1 MNKNYFSKKRRK
13 KYFLCV
19 LLIFC
24 FGLAAFSGCCK
35 TGSDNESDNEIVE
48 INASPT
54 PEPFLSLSVSRD
66 ITGVYCGDNFTI
78 GRASSG
84 DIMFTGNCSSICR
97 ELSNLQNAQAI
108 YCGRGVAAGI
118 NSDGSVALIGAD
130 KERYADAL
138 NWQSMVSLSFGNN
151 FLIGLCSD
159 GTLKACGDNTFSQ
172 CEVEG
177 IERVVK
183 ISAASGR
190 FAALFADGSVKTY
203 GLLST
208 RDTANSWT
216 GIKDIACSD
225 LFTLGIK
232 ENGDVAAYNN
242 DSAAAWK
249 GAESVCAYG
258 KLAAAVLSDGT
269 VVCTK
274 EYKALGDIKNAK
286 AISMGDGFLCVLR
299 KTGSVKSF
307 GKSGDMQ
314 TATEHW
320 ELLPA
325 YDEKTGYV
333 TGFAKETPIS
343 TAEEYLK
350 IEFKDE
356 VTLCKKSGKAVTGDF
371 VGTGM
376 YVKDSSGEL
385 RARILIYGD
394 VTGDGRIDEA
404 DREKLF
410 SHIVG
415 KGELKGIYLEAAD
428 TLHYMSGNR
437 TPNIADINNISGE
450 QSGTAHITQYFY
462 DPYNESLDKWYDVN
476 SDTVGYIR
484 LHGTNIDYPIM
495 YGESFYYN
503 DHTPYRA
510 TSSIGSIYAFYD
522 TYQKNNVIMGHNAR
536 VTGTMFHGLH
546 NIQNNKKDLYAF
558 KNRVYGITIYNEYS
572 LWELFAMYETGPN
585 EPNAT
590 QINNYQSMSGWDD
603 EKINAWIAGQI
614 ERSEVDF
621 ETDVCAE
628 DTFITMY
635 TCGDYYY
642 YDRTNQARLYLFFRR
657 IG

>member
-1 MNKNYFSKKRRK
+1 MNINDFSKKRRK
-13 KYFLCV
+13 KYFFCV
-19 LLIFC
+19 LLILC
-24 FGLAAFSGCCK
+24 FVLAALSGCDK
-35 TGSDNESDNEIVE
+35 TSGDNEIVG
-48 INASPT
+48 INPPT
-54 PEPFLSLSVSRD
+54 PKPSLSLSVSRD
-66 ITGVYCGDNFTI
+66 ITGIYCGDNFTI

-84 DIMFTGNCSSICR
+84 DIMFTGNCAGIYR
-97 ELSNLQNAQAI
+97 ELSKLQNTQAI

-118 NSDGSVALIGAD
+118 NSDGSITLIGAG
-130 KERYADAL
+130 KELYADAL
-138 NWQSMVSLSFGNN
+138 SWQNMVSLSFGNN

-177 IERVVK
+177 IEGVIK

-232 ENGDVAAYNN
+232 ENGDVVSYNN
-242 DSAAAWK
+242 DSAAAWQ

-258 KLAAAVLSDGT
+258 TLAAAVLNDGT

-274 EYKALGDIKNAK
+274 EYKGLDDIKNAR
-286 AISMGDGFLCVLR
+286 AISMGDGFLCALR
-299 KTGSVKSF
+299 ETGSVKSF

-314 TATEHW
+314 TATQHW
-320 ELLPA
+320 ELLPV

-356 VTLCKKSGKAVTGDF
+356 VTICKKNGEAVTGDF
-371 VGTGM
+371 AGTGM
-376 YVKDSSGEL
+376 YVKDSSGEM

-404 DREKLF
+404 DKEKLS
-410 SHIVG
+410 SHIDG
-415 KGELKGIYLEAAD
+415 NNELKGIYLEAAD
-428 TLHYMSGNR
+428 TQHYRSGNK
-437 TPNIADINNISGE
+437 TLNVADINNISGE
-450 QSGTAHITQYFY
+450 KSGTAHITQHFY
-462 DPYNESLDKWYDVN
+462 DPYNESLDKWYSVN

-495 YGESFYYN
+495 YGDNFYYN
-503 DHTPYRA
+503 ELTPYKRHS
-510 TSSIGSIYAFYD
+510 TIGSIYAFYNS
-522 TYQKNNVIMGHNAR
+522 YQKNNVIMGHNAR
-536 VTGTMFHGLH
+536 VSGTMFHELH
-546 NIQNNKKDLYAF
+546 KIQNNKKALYTF

-585 EPNAT
+585 EPNET
-590 QINNYQSMSGWDD
+590 QINNYQSMDGWNDD
-603 EKINAWIAGQI
+603 QINAWIAGQI

-621 ETDVCAE
+621 KTDVSAD